1 MPLERLM
8 MEQLDGREGVL
19 ALTAS
24 VPSLAAPKGPG
35 RPRGSNNKPRVPGW
49 HDEVEAAELLG
60 ESAPT
65 RRRHR
70 KRGIGP
76 RVGRHARRVMPPD
89 GAEAESLAEQLA
101 NAEAA
106 PWPRGRGRPRAA

>member
-1 MPLERLM
+1 M
-8 MEQLDGREGVL
+8 MEQLDRREGLL

-24 VPSLAAPKGPG
+24 VPSLAAPKGAG

-60 ESAPT
+60 ESVPT
-65 RRRHR
+65 RRRNR

-76 RVGRHARRVMPPD
+76 RWARHGRRVMHPD
-89 GAEAESLAEQLA
+89 GAEAEYLAQQLA
-101 NAEAA
+101 KAEAA
-106 PWPRGRGRPRAA
+106 ASPRGRGRPRGA